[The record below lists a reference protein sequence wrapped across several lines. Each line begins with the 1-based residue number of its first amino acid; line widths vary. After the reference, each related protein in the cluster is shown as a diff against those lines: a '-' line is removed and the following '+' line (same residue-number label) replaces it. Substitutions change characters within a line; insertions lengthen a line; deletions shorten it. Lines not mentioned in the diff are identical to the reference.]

1 MTLVLWVLTRTALLA
16 GVWAFDDDD
25 GTTEL
30 AFAWAQEVLGG
41 TSPYHDAGVAYPPL
55 AMFGHALP
63 GLVSP
68 SPGAYALAF
77 ALTMLA
83 VDAAGARLGGRR
95 YVLAVAAMGPVLL
108 LWRYD
113 LAPAVCH
120 LAAAVA
126 AIRGRR
132 DASWAWL
139 GASIAL
145 KPYLAVAVPL
155 WLLWDPRTRGL
166 VLAAAP
172 SLLAALLMLPIA
184 GADVLDPYLFQTRR
198 ALSVESGPA
207 FVTMLLPAGQNAY
220 DEACLCWVR
229 QGVPLAGTLGTAAG
243 LTAVAYLTWRFAR
256 GERTGEAL
264 VRTSVSIVA
273 VTLLTAPVF
282 SPQYL
287 IWLVPPAVLLG
298 RREAAL
304 AGAAALTGALAYPVL
319 YDEVLAVSGA
329 GLALLAARV
338 LVLTPL
344 AGTSRTRPAWRRT
357 PRPSSTRP

>member
-1 MTLVLWVLTRTALLA
+1 MTVVLWVLTRAALLGA
-16 GVWAFDDDD
+16 VWFFDEDD

-30 AFAWAQEVLGG
+30 AYTWAREVLAG
-41 TSPYHDAGVAYPPL
+41 TSPYHEAGVAYPPL

-63 GLVSP
+63 GIVSP

-95 YVLAVAAMGPVLL
+95 YILAVAAMGPVLL

-120 LAAAVA
+120 LAAAA
-126 AIRGRR
+126 AALRGRR

-155 WLLWDPRTRGL
+155 WLLWDPRARGL
-166 VLAAAP
+166 ALTIAP
-172 SLLAALLMLPIA
+172 SLAAALLMLPIA
-184 GADVLDPYLFQTRR
+184 GADVLDPYLFQAQRG
-198 ALSVESGPA
+198 LSVESGPA
-207 FVTMLLPAGQNAY
+207 FVTMLLSAGQNAY

-229 QGVPLAGTLGTAAG
+229 EGVPLAGTLGTLAG
-243 LTAVAYLTWRFAR
+243 LTGIAFLTWRFAR
-256 GERTGEAL
+256 GERTAMRL
-264 VRTSVSIVA
+264 VRASVAMVA

-282 SPQYL
+282 GPQYL

-298 RREAAL
+298 RRETVL
-304 AGAAALTGALAYPVL
+304 AGLAALTGALAYPIL
-319 YDEVLAVSGA
+319 YDEVLAVSVT
-329 GLALLAARV
+329 GLALLTVRAAF
-338 LVLTPL
+338 LTPL
-344 AGTSRTRPAWRRT
+344 AGTSRTRRASRRT
-357 PRPSSTRP
+357 PHPSSTLP